1 MQYELYEGLHRSK
14 RTKACTNESLSE
26 RYKGRQIP
34 EFKVSLGQREF
45 RSRPRHG
52 RNGNF
57 RTGSHPA
64 KFIKSASSLNS
75 FTVLKQKCV
84 CCPFSKT
91 KELGHGMLIL
101 GMLKKEP
108 GVND

>member
-1 MQYELYEGLHRSK
+1 MTRRARSHLANFLFVCLFMFSK
-14 RTKACTNESLSE
+14 T
-26 RYKGRQIP
+26 GR
-34 EFKVSLGQREF
+34 FNVSLGQREF
-45 RSRPRHG
+45 RSRPRRG
-52 RNGNF
+52 RNSNF